1 MVNLERYD
9 LNTGGFF
16 LEEIRLQKYMA
27 DCGLASRR
35 KCEEIILQGKVTV
48 NGKKVIE
55 LGTKVTEEDEVSV
68 NGEVIKKVFKK
79 VYIAMNK
86 PVGYITSVSD
96 EFDRPTVMNLVEDEI
111 HTRVYPVGRLDF
123 DTEGLLVMTNDGDLT
138 YRLTHPKHKVYKTY
152 VATLNDVPHP
162 KEIERLKKG
171 VVVDG
176 RKTQPPKVNWLRD
189 NIVEIS
195 ISEGRN
201 RQVRKMF
208 EAIGYEVTNLQR
220 IAVGNLTLGNIPLGR
235 WRHLSNAEINYLKSL

>member
-1 MVNLERYD
+1 M
-9 LNTGGFF
+9 
-16 LEEIRLQKYMA
+16 EEIRLQKYMA
-27 DCGLASRR
+27 DCGVASRR
-35 KCEEIILQGKVTV
+35 KCEEIILQGKVKV
-48 NGKKVIE
+48 NGIKVTE

-123 DTEGLLVMTNDGDLT
+123 DTEGLLIMTNDGDLT
-138 YRLTHPKHKVYKTY
+138 FKLTHPKHTIFKTY

-162 KEIERLKKG
+162 KNIEKLRKG

-176 RKTQPPKVNWLRD
+176 KKTQQPKVNWLKD

-208 EAIGYEVTNLQR
+208 ETIGYEVVTLQR
-220 IAVGNLTLGNIPLGR
+220 VSIGNLALGNIPLGR
-235 WRHLSNAEINYLKSL
+235 WRHLSQAEINYLKSL

>member
-1 MVNLERYD
+1 M
-9 LNTGGFF
+9 
-16 LEEIRLQKYMA
+16 EEIRLQKYMA
-27 DCGLASRR
+27 DCGVASRR
-35 KCEEIILQGKVTV
+35 KCEEIILQGKVKV
-48 NGKKVIE
+48 NGIKVTE

-123 DTEGLLVMTNDGDLT
+123 DTEGLLIMTNDGDLT
-138 YRLTHPKHKVYKTY
+138 FKLTHPKHTIFKTY

-162 KEIERLKKG
+162 KNIEKLRKG

-176 RKTQPPKVNWLRD
+176 KKTQQPKVNWLKD

-208 EAIGYEVTNLQR
+208 EAIGYEVVTLQR
-220 IAVGNLTLGNIPLGR
+220 VSIGNLALGNIPLGR
-235 WRHLSNAEINYLKSL
+235 WRHLSQAEINYLKSL

>member
-1 MVNLERYD
+1 
-9 LNTGGFF
+9 
-16 LEEIRLQKYMA
+16 MA
-27 DCGLASRR
+27 DCGVASRR
-35 KCEEIILQGKVTV
+35 KCEEIILQGKVKV
-48 NGKKVIE
+48 NGIKVTE

-123 DTEGLLVMTNDGDLT
+123 DTEGLLIMTNDGDLT
-138 YRLTHPKHKVYKTY
+138 FKLTHPKHTIFKTY

-162 KEIERLKKG
+162 KNIEKLRKG

-176 RKTQPPKVNWLRD
+176 KKTQQPKVNWLKD

-208 EAIGYEVTNLQR
+208 EAIGYEVVTLQR
-220 IAVGNLTLGNIPLGR
+220 VSIGNLALGNIPLGR
-235 WRHLSNAEINYLKSL
+235 WRHLSQAEINYLKSL

>member
-1 MVNLERYD
+1 M
-9 LNTGGFF
+9 
-16 LEEIRLQKYMA
+16 EEIRLQKFMA
-27 DCGLASRR
+27 DCGVASRR
-35 KCEEIILQGKVTV
+35 KCEEIILQGKVKV
-48 NGKKVIE
+48 NGIKVTE
-55 LGTKVTEEDEVSV
+55 LGTKVTEDDEVSV
-68 NGEVIKKVFKK
+68 DGKVIKKVFKK

-86 PVGYITSVSD
+86 PVGFITSVSD
-96 EFDRPTVMNLVEDEI
+96 EFDRPTVINLVEDEI

-123 DTEGLLVMTNDGDLT
+123 DTEGLLIMTNDGELT
-138 YRLTHPKHKVYKTY
+138 YKLTHPKHLVYKTY

-162 KEIERLKKG
+162 KDIEKLKKG
-171 VVVDG
+171 VFIDG

-195 ISEGRN
+195 IFEGRN

-208 EAIGYEVTNLQR
+208 EAIGYEVVNLQR

>member
-1 MVNLERYD
+1 
-9 LNTGGFF
+9 
-16 LEEIRLQKYMA
+16 MA
-27 DCGLASRR
+27 DSGVASRR
-35 KCEEIILQGKVTV
+35 KCEEIILQGKVKV
-48 NGKKVIE
+48 NGVKVTE
-55 LGTKVTEEDEVSV
+55 LGTKVTEEDEVTV

-86 PVGYITSVSD
+86 PVGFITSVSD
-96 EFDRPTVMNLVEDEI
+96 EFDRPTVLNLVEDEI

-123 DTEGLLVMTNDGDLT
+123 DTEGLLIMTNDGELT
-138 YRLTHPKHKVYKTY
+138 YKLTHPKHAVYKTY

-162 KEIERLKKG
+162 KDIEKLKKG

-176 RKTQPPKVNWLRD
+176 KKTQPPKVNWLRD

-208 EAIGYEVTNLQR
+208 EAIGYEVVNLKR

-235 WRHLSNAEINYLKSL
+235 WRHLSVAEINYLKSL

>member
-1 MVNLERYD
+1 M
-9 LNTGGFF
+9 
-16 LEEIRLQKYMA
+16 EEIRLQKYMA
-27 DCGLASRR
+27 DCGVASRR
-35 KCEEIILQGKVTV
+35 KCEEIILQGKVKV
-48 NGKKVIE
+48 NGIKVTE

-123 DTEGLLVMTNDGDLT
+123 DTEGLLIMTNDGDLT
-138 YRLTHPKHKVYKTY
+138 FKLTHPKHTIYKTY

-162 KEIERLKKG
+162 KDIERLKKG
-171 VVVDG
+171 VVIDG
-176 RKTQPPKVNWLRD
+176 KKTQQPKVNWLKD

-208 EAIGYEVTNLQR
+208 EAIGYEVVTLQR
-220 IAVGNLTLGNIPLGR
+220 VAIGNLTLGNIPLGR
-235 WRHLSNAEINYLKSL
+235 WRHLSNPEINYLKSL

>member
-1 MVNLERYD
+1 M
-9 LNTGGFF
+9 
-16 LEEIRLQKYMA
+16 EEIRLQKYMA
-27 DCGLASRR
+27 DCGVASRR
-35 KCEEIILQGKVTV
+35 KCEEIILQGKVKV
-48 NGKKVIE
+48 NGIKVTE

-123 DTEGLLVMTNDGDLT
+123 DTEGLLIMTNDGDLT
-138 YRLTHPKHKVYKTY
+138 FKLTHPKHTIFKTY
-152 VATLNDVPHP
+152 VATLNEVPHP
-162 KEIERLKKG
+162 KDIERLKKG
-171 VVVDG
+171 VVIDG
-176 RKTQPPKVNWLRD
+176 KKTQQPKVNWLKD

-208 EAIGYEVTNLQR
+208 EAIGYEVVTLQR
-220 IAVGNLTLGNIPLGR
+220 VSIGNLALGNIPLGR
-235 WRHLSNAEINYLKSL
+235 WRHLSQAEINYLKSL

>member
-1 MVNLERYD
+1 M
-9 LNTGGFF
+9 
-16 LEEIRLQKYMA
+16 EEIRLQKYMA
-27 DCGLASRR
+27 DCGVASRR
-35 KCEEIILQGKVTV
+35 KCEEIILQGKVKV
-48 NGKKVIE
+48 NGIKVTE

-123 DTEGLLVMTNDGDLT
+123 DTEGLLIMTNDGDLT
-138 YRLTHPKHKVYKTY
+138 FKLTHPKHTIFKTY
-152 VATLNDVPHP
+152 VATLNDVLHP
-162 KEIERLKKG
+162 KNIEKLRKG

-176 RKTQPPKVNWLRD
+176 KKTQQPKVNWLKD

-208 EAIGYEVTNLQR
+208 EAIGYEVVTLQR
-220 IAVGNLTLGNIPLGR
+220 VSIGNLALGNIPLGR
-235 WRHLSNAEINYLKSL
+235 WRHLSQAEINYLKSL

>member
-1 MVNLERYD
+1 M
-9 LNTGGFF
+9 
-16 LEEIRLQKYMA
+16 EEIRLQKYMA

>member
-1 MVNLERYD
+1 M
-9 LNTGGFF
+9 
-16 LEEIRLQKYMA
+16 EEIRLQKFMA
-27 DCGLASRR
+27 DCGVASRR
-35 KCEEIILQGKVTV
+35 KCEEIILQGKVKV
-48 NGKKVIE
+48 NGIKVTE
-55 LGTKVTEEDEVSV
+55 LGTKVTEDDEVSV
-68 NGEVIKKVFKK
+68 DGKVIKKVFKK

-86 PVGYITSVSD
+86 PVGFITSVSD
-96 EFDRPTVMNLVEDEI
+96 EFNRPTVINLVEDEI

-123 DTEGLLVMTNDGDLT
+123 DTEGLLIMTNDGELT
-138 YRLTHPKHKVYKTY
+138 YKLTHPKHLVYKTY

-162 KEIERLKKG
+162 KDIEKLKKG
-171 VVVDG
+171 VFIDG

-195 ISEGRN
+195 IFEGRN

-208 EAIGYEVTNLQR
+208 EAIGYEVVNLQR